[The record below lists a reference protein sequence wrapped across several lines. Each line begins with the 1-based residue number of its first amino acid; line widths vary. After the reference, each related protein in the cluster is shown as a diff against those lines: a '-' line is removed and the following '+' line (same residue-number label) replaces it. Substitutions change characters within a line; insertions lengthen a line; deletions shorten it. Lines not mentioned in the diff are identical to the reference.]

1 LVEITRKQVIPGD
14 VIVTGDYR
22 PGMFVQRR
30 GSDMVALRVGLAEI
44 ARNDVKVIP
53 LSGAYMPR
61 TEDQVVGKVVNVTGY
76 GWEADINS
84 CFVGYL
90 PGQFVFGRD
99 FSPATHDLTARFTV
113 GDLLLAK
120 IEAFD
125 RSRDPQLSI
134 RGPGLGK
141 IPRGDLVKISPMKVP
156 RLIGRK
162 GYMINMIA
170 ELTNCEI
177 KVGQN
182 GIVVLDGPPE
192 GVARATQAIQ
202 LIEEGAHM
210 ADLTTKVQ
218 QLLGSSS
225 SSGDGGASTS
235 SIGTAPSGSAAPAAA
250 ADVPKTTATSEDA
263 GGSSDATSSSPASS
277 PSSPPP
283 APSTSEQAA
292 APITNAEGK

>member
-1 LVEITRKQVIPGD
+1 MVEITRKQVIPGD

-30 GSDMVALRVGLAEI
+30 GNDMVALRIGLAEI
-44 ARNDVKVIP
+44 IRNDVKVIP
-53 LSGAYMPR
+53 LSGAYIPR
-61 TEDQVVGKVVNVTGY
+61 AEDMVVGKVVNVTGY

-99 FSPATHDLTARFTV
+99 FSPSTHDLTTRFMV
-113 GDLLLAK
+113 GDLMLAK

-125 RSRDPQLSI
+125 RTRDPQLSI

-141 IPRGDLVKISPMKVP
+141 IPQGEIVKITPMKVP

-170 ELTNCEI
+170 ELTACEI

-182 GIVVLDGPPE
+182 GVIVVDGTPE
-192 GVARATQAIQ
+192 GVQKAVQAIQ
-202 LIEEGAHM
+202 LIEQEAHM

-218 QLLGSSS
+218 QLLG
-225 SSGDGGASTS
+225 
-235 SIGTAPSGSAAPAAA
+235 AP
-250 ADVPKTTATSEDA
+250 V
-263 GGSSDATSSSPASS
+263 
-277 PSSPPP
+277 SPPP
-283 APSTSEQAA
+283 AEAAGPENSGEQ
-292 APITNAEGK
+292 

>member
-1 LVEITRKQVIPGD
+1 MVEITRKQVIPGD

-44 ARNDVKVIP
+44 VRNDVKVIP
-53 LSGAYMPR
+53 LSGAYIPR
-61 TEDQVVGKVVNVTGY
+61 AEDMVVGKVVNVTGY

-99 FSPATHDLTARFTV
+99 FSPSTHDLTTRFTV
-113 GDLLLAK
+113 GDLMLAK

-125 RSRDPQLSI
+125 RTRDPQLSI

-141 IPRGDLVKISPMKVP
+141 IPQGEIIKITPMKVP

-170 ELTNCEI
+170 EFSNCEI

-182 GIVVLDGPPE
+182 GVVVVDGPAE
-192 GVARATQAIQ
+192 GVRKAVQAIE
-202 LIEEGAHM
+202 LIEQEAHT
-210 ADLTTKVQ
+210 ADLTTRVQ
-218 QLLGSSS
+218 QLLG
-225 SSGDGGASTS
+225 AP
-235 SIGTAPSGSAAPAAA
+235 IGPAPAA
-250 ADVPKTTATSEDA
+250 
-263 GGSSDATSSSPASS
+263 SPENSG
-277 PSSPPP
+277 
-283 APSTSEQAA
+283 EQ
-292 APITNAEGK
+292 

>member
-1 LVEITRKQVIPGD
+1 MVEITRKQVIPGD
-14 VIVTGDYR
+14 VIITGDYR
-22 PGMFVQRR
+22 PGMFVERR
-30 GSDMVALRVGLAEI
+30 GNDMVALRIGLAEI
-44 ARNDVKVIP
+44 IREDVKVIP

-61 TEDQVVGKVVNVTGY
+61 VEDQVVGKVVNVTGY

-99 FSPATHDLTARFTV
+99 FSPATHDLTTRFMV
-113 GDLLLAK
+113 GDMMLAK

-125 RSRDPQLSI
+125 RTRDPQLSI

-141 IPRGDLVKISPMKVP
+141 IPQGEIVKISPMKVP

-170 ELTNCEI
+170 ELTSCEI

-182 GIVVLDGPPE
+182 GLIVLDGPPE
-192 GVARATQAIQ
+192 GVAKAVQAIE
-202 LIEEGAHM
+202 LIEQEAHM

-218 QLLGSSS
+218 QLLGA
-225 SSGDGGASTS
+225 DPGAPQA
-235 SIGTAPSGSAAPAAA
+235 APS
-250 ADVPKTTATSEDA
+250 A
-263 GGSSDATSSSPASS
+263 GDSG
-277 PSSPPP
+277 
-283 APSTSEQAA
+283 EQ
-292 APITNAEGK
+292 

>member
-1 LVEITRKQVIPGD
+1 MVEITRKQVIPGD

-30 GSDMVALRVGLAEI
+30 GNDMVALRVGLAEI
-44 ARNDVKVIP
+44 VRNDVKVIP

-61 TEDQVVGKVVNVTGY
+61 PEDMVVGKVVSVTGY

-99 FSPATHDLTARFTV
+99 FSPSTHDLTTRFNV

-125 RSRDPQLSI
+125 RTRDPQLSI

-141 IPRGDLVKISPMKVP
+141 IPQGEIVKMTPMKVP

-170 ELTNCEI
+170 ETTACEI

-182 GIVVLDGPPE
+182 GVVVIDGPAE
-192 GVARATQAIQ
+192 GVQKAAEAVRLVEQD
-202 LIEEGAHM
+202 AHTP
-210 ADLTTKVQ
+210 DLTTKVQ
-218 QLLGSSS
+218 QLLG
-225 SSGDGGASTS
+225 APV
-235 SIGTAPSGSAAPAAA
+235 TAPTAGVAAPGN
-250 ADVPKTTATSEDA
+250 S
-263 GGSSDATSSSPASS
+263 G
-277 PSSPPP
+277 
-283 APSTSEQAA
+283 EQ
-292 APITNAEGK
+292 

>member
-1 LVEITRKQVIPGD
+1 MVEITRKQVIPGD

-30 GSDMVALRVGLAEI
+30 GNDMVALRIGLAEI
-44 ARNDVKVIP
+44 VRNDVKVIP
-53 LSGAYMPR
+53 LTGAYMPR
-61 TEDQVVGKVVNVTGY
+61 TEDMVVGKVVNVTGY

-99 FSPATHDLTARFTV
+99 FSPSTHDLTTRFTV

-125 RSRDPQLSI
+125 RTRDPQLSI

-141 IPRGDLVKISPMKVP
+141 IPQGEIVKISPMKVP

-170 ELTNCEI
+170 ETTNCQI

-182 GIVVLDGPPE
+182 GLVVLDGSPE
-192 GVARATQAIQ
+192 GVAKAVQAIQ
-202 LIEEGAHM
+202 LIEQEAHM

-218 QLLGSSS
+218 QLLGAPVGAPPMEAAGPGD
-225 SSGDGGASTS
+225 SG
-235 SIGTAPSGSAAPAAA
+235 
-250 ADVPKTTATSEDA
+250 
-263 GGSSDATSSSPASS
+263 
-277 PSSPPP
+277 
-283 APSTSEQAA
+283 EQ
-292 APITNAEGK
+292 

>member
-1 LVEITRKQVIPGD
+1 MVEITRKQVIPGD

-30 GSDMVALRVGLAEI
+30 GNDMVALRVGLAEI
-44 ARNDVKVIP
+44 VRNDVKVIP
-53 LSGAYMPR
+53 LSGAYIPR
-61 TEDQVVGKVVNVTGY
+61 VEDMVVGKVVNVTGY

-99 FSPATHDLTARFTV
+99 FSPATHDLTTRFTV
-113 GDLLLAK
+113 GDLMLAK

-125 RSRDPQLSI
+125 RSRDPQLSV

-141 IPRGDLVKISPMKVP
+141 IPQGEIVKITPMKVP

-170 ELTNCEI
+170 EITGCEI

-182 GIVVLDGPPE
+182 GVVVVDGPAE
-192 GVARATQAIQ
+192 GVSKAVQAIE
-202 LIEEGAHM
+202 LIEEEAHTV
-210 ADLTTKVQ
+210 DLTTKVQ
-218 QLLGSSS
+218 QLLG
-225 SSGDGGASTS
+225 
-235 SIGTAPSGSAAPAAA
+235 APISAPPA
-250 ADVPKTTATSEDA
+250 EA
-263 GGSSDATSSSPASS
+263 GGDEDSG
-277 PSSPPP
+277 
-283 APSTSEQAA
+283 EQ
-292 APITNAEGK
+292 

>member
-14 VIVTGDYR
+14 VIITGDYR

-30 GSDMVALRVGLAEI
+30 GNEMVALRIGLAEI
-44 ARNDVKVIP
+44 VRNDVKVIP
-53 LSGAYMPR
+53 LSGPYLPR

-99 FSPATHDLTARFTV
+99 FSPSTHDLTTRFTV
-113 GDLLLAK
+113 GDLMLAK

-125 RSRDPQLSI
+125 RTRDPQLSI

-141 IPRGDLVKISPMKVP
+141 IPRGEIVKISPMKVP

-170 ELTNCEI
+170 ELTACEI

-182 GIVVLDGPPE
+182 GVVVLDGPPD
-192 GVARATQAIQ
+192 GVAKAVQAIQ
-202 LIEEGAHM
+202 LIDEEAHM
-210 ADLTTKVQ
+210 ADLTTRVQ
-218 QLLGSSS
+218 QMLGA
-225 SSGDGGASTS
+225 GPGA
-235 SIGTAPSGSAAPAAA
+235 PPMEAAP
-250 ADVPKTTATSEDA
+250 
-263 GGSSDATSSSPASS
+263 GGNNG
-277 PSSPPP
+277 
-283 APSTSEQAA
+283 ENQ
-292 APITNAEGK
+292 I

>member
-1 LVEITRKQVIPGD
+1 MVEIERKQVIPGD

-22 PGMFVQRR
+22 PGVFVQRR
-30 GSDMVALRVGLAEI
+30 GNDMVALRVGLAEVV
-44 ARNDVKVIP
+44 RNNVKVIP

-61 TEDQVVGKVVNVTGY
+61 VEDMVVGKVVSVTGY

-99 FSPATHDLTARFTV
+99 FSPATHDLSTRFKV

-125 RSRDPQLSI
+125 RTRDPQLSI

-141 IPRGDLVKISPMKVP
+141 IPQGEIIVMSPMKVP

-170 ELTNCEI
+170 DQTACAI

-182 GIVVLDGPPE
+182 GMIVVDGAPE
-192 GVARATQAIQ
+192 GVAKAVEAINLVQ
-202 LIEEGAHM
+202 EEAHM

-218 QLLGSSS
+218 RLLG
-225 SSGDGGASTS
+225 
-235 SIGTAPSGSAAPAAA
+235 
-250 ADVPKTTATSEDA
+250 
-263 GGSSDATSSSPASS
+263 
-277 PSSPPP
+277 
-283 APSTSEQAA
+283 
-292 APITNAEGK
+292 APITPQPTEEGDSGE

>member
-1 LVEITRKQVIPGD
+1 MVEITRKQVIPGD
-14 VIVTGDYR
+14 IIVTGDYR

-30 GSDMVALRVGLAEI
+30 GNEMVALRVGLAEI
-44 ARNDVKVIP
+44 VRNDVKVIP
-53 LSGAYMPR
+53 LSGAYIPR
-61 TEDQVVGKVVNVTGY
+61 AEDMVVGKVVNVTGY

-99 FSPATHDLTARFTV
+99 FSPSTHDLTTRFNV

-125 RSRDPQLSI
+125 RTRDPQLSI

-141 IPRGDLVKISPMKVP
+141 IPQGEIVKITPMKVP

-170 ELTNCEI
+170 EFSNSEI

-182 GIVVLDGPPE
+182 GVVVIDGPAD
-192 GVARATQAIQ
+192 GVRKAVQAIE
-202 LIEEGAHM
+202 LIEQEAHT

-218 QLLGSSS
+218 QILGAPI
-225 SSGDGGASTS
+225 GA
-235 SIGTAPSGSAAPAAA
+235 PPAAA
-250 ADVPKTTATSEDA
+250 AQPGIS
-263 GGSSDATSSSPASS
+263 G
-277 PSSPPP
+277 
-283 APSTSEQAA
+283 EQ
-292 APITNAEGK
+292 

>member
-1 LVEITRKQVIPGD
+1 MVEITRKQVIPGD

-22 PGMFVQRR
+22 PGMFVERR
-30 GSDMVALRVGLAEI
+30 GTDMVALRVGLAEVV
-44 ARNDVKVIP
+44 RNDVKVIP

-61 TEDQVVGKVVNVTGY
+61 VEDQVVGKVVNVTGY

-99 FSPATHDLTARFTV
+99 FSPATHDLTTRFTV

-125 RSRDPQLSI
+125 RSKDPQLSI

-141 IPRGDLVKISPMKVP
+141 IPRGEVVKISPMKVP

-170 ELTNCEI
+170 ELTGCEI

-182 GIVVLDGPPE
+182 GLVVLDGPPQ
-192 GVARATQAIQ
+192 GVAKAVEAIGLVQ
-202 LIEEGAHM
+202 QEAHM

-218 QLLGSSS
+218 QLLGAPP
-225 SSGDGGASTS
+225 GA
-235 SIGTAPSGSAAPAAA
+235 
-250 ADVPKTTATSEDA
+250 
-263 GGSSDATSSSPASS
+263 
-277 PSSPPP
+277 SPPP
-283 APSTSEQAA
+283 MGGDSGE
-292 APITNAEGK
+292 

>member
-30 GSDMVALRVGLAEI
+30 GNDMVALRVGLAEI
-44 ARNDVKVIP
+44 VRDDVKVIP

-61 TEDQVVGKVVNVTGY
+61 PEDMVVGKVVSVTGY

-99 FSPATHDLTARFTV
+99 FSPSTHDLTTRFNV

-125 RSRDPQLSI
+125 RTRDPQLSI

-141 IPRGDLVKISPMKVP
+141 IPQGEIVKMTPMKVP

-170 ELTNCEI
+170 ETTACEI

-182 GIVVLDGPPE
+182 GVVVIDGPAE
-192 GVARATQAIQ
+192 GVRKAAEAVRLVEQD
-202 LIEEGAHM
+202 AHTP
-210 ADLTTKVQ
+210 DLTTKVQ
-218 QLLGSSS
+218 QLLG
-225 SSGDGGASTS
+225 
-235 SIGTAPSGSAAPAAA
+235 APISAPPADVAAPGN
-250 ADVPKTTATSEDA
+250 S
-263 GGSSDATSSSPASS
+263 G
-277 PSSPPP
+277 
-283 APSTSEQAA
+283 EQ
-292 APITNAEGK
+292 

>member
-1 LVEITRKQVIPGD
+1 MVEITRKQVIPGD

-30 GSDMVALRVGLAEI
+30 GNDMVALRIGLAEI
-44 ARNDVKVIP
+44 IRNDVKVIP
-53 LSGAYMPR
+53 LSGAYIPR
-61 TEDQVVGKVVNVTGY
+61 TEDMVVGKVVNVTGY

-99 FSPATHDLTARFTV
+99 FSPSTHDLTTRFMV
-113 GDLLLAK
+113 GDLMLAK

-125 RSRDPQLSI
+125 RTRDPQLSI

-141 IPRGDLVKISPMKVP
+141 IPQGEIVKITPMKVP

-170 ELTNCEI
+170 ELTACEI

-182 GIVVLDGPPE
+182 GVIVVDGTPE
-192 GVARATQAIQ
+192 GVQKAVQAIQ
-202 LIEEGAHM
+202 LIEQEAHM

-218 QLLGSSS
+218 QLLG
-225 SSGDGGASTS
+225 
-235 SIGTAPSGSAAPAAA
+235 
-250 ADVPKTTATSEDA
+250 
-263 GGSSDATSSSPASS
+263 
-277 PSSPPP
+277 
-283 APSTSEQAA
+283 
-292 APITNAEGK
+292 APISAPPTESAGPENTGEQ

>member
-1 LVEITRKQVIPGD
+1 MVEITRKQVIPGD

-30 GSDMVALRVGLAEI
+30 GNDMVALRVGLAEI
-44 ARNDVKVIP
+44 IRNDVKVIP

-61 TEDQVVGKVVNVTGY
+61 PEDMVVGKVVSVTGY

-90 PGQFVFGRD
+90 PGSFVFGRD
-99 FSPATHDLTARFTV
+99 FSPATHDLTTRFNV

-125 RSRDPQLSI
+125 RTKDPQLSI

-141 IPRGDLVKISPMKVP
+141 IPQGEIVKMTPMKVP

-170 ELTNCEI
+170 ETTATEI

-182 GIVVLDGPPE
+182 GVVVIDGSPE
-192 GVARATQAIQ
+192 GVQKAAEAVRLVEQD
-202 LIEEGAHM
+202 AHTP
-210 ADLTTKVQ
+210 DLTTKVQ
-218 QLLGSSS
+218 QLLGAPVSAPPSEIAPGN
-225 SSGDGGASTS
+225 SG
-235 SIGTAPSGSAAPAAA
+235 
-250 ADVPKTTATSEDA
+250 
-263 GGSSDATSSSPASS
+263 
-277 PSSPPP
+277 
-283 APSTSEQAA
+283 EQ
-292 APITNAEGK
+292 

>member
-1 LVEITRKQVIPGD
+1 LVEITRKQVIPGE

-30 GSDMVALRVGLAEI
+30 GNDMVALRIGLAEI
-44 ARNDVKVIP
+44 VRNDVKVIP
-53 LSGAYMPR
+53 LSGAYIPR
-61 TEDQVVGKVVNVTGY
+61 AEDMVVGKVVSVTGY

-99 FSPATHDLTARFTV
+99 FSPSTHDLTTRFTV
-113 GDLLLAK
+113 GDLMLAK

-125 RSRDPQLSI
+125 RTRDPQLSI

-141 IPRGDLVKISPMKVP
+141 IPQGEIVKITPMKVP

-170 ELTNCEI
+170 ELTSCEI

-182 GIVVLDGPPE
+182 GVVVIDGPVE
-192 GVARATQAIQ
+192 GVRKAVEVIQ
-202 LIEEGAHM
+202 LIEQEAHT
-210 ADLTTKVQ
+210 ADLTAKVQ
-218 QLLGSSS
+218 QLLGAPVSAPPTEAAGPGN
-225 SSGDGGASTS
+225 SG
-235 SIGTAPSGSAAPAAA
+235 
-250 ADVPKTTATSEDA
+250 
-263 GGSSDATSSSPASS
+263 
-277 PSSPPP
+277 
-283 APSTSEQAA
+283 EQ
-292 APITNAEGK
+292 

>member
-182 GIVVLDGPPE
+182 GIVVLDGPAD
-192 GVARATQAIQ
+192 GVAKATQAIQ

-218 QLLGSSS
+218 QLLGGGSGAPA
-225 SSGDGGASTS
+225 SSGG
-235 SIGTAPSGSAAPAAA
+235 APSSSAAPAAA
-250 ADVPKTTATSEDA
+250 AAPATAKSEDA
-263 GGSSDATSSSPASS
+263 GGSSDATSSSPAPSSS
-277 PSSPPP
+277 PSPPP

-292 APITNAEGK
+292 APMTNAEGK

>member
-1 LVEITRKQVIPGD
+1 MVEITRKQVIPGD

-30 GSDMVALRVGLAEI
+30 GNDMVALRIGLAEI
-44 ARNDVKVIP
+44 IRNDVKVIP
-53 LSGAYMPR
+53 LSGAYIPR
-61 TEDQVVGKVVNVTGY
+61 AEDMVVGKVVNVTGY

-99 FSPATHDLTARFTV
+99 FSPSTHDLTTRFTV
-113 GDLLLAK
+113 GDLMLAK

-125 RSRDPQLSI
+125 RTRDPQLSI

-141 IPRGDLVKISPMKVP
+141 IPQGEIVKMTPMKVP

-170 ELTNCEI
+170 EFSACEI

-182 GIVVLDGPPE
+182 GVVVVDGPAE
-192 GVARATQAIQ
+192 GVRKAVQAIE
-202 LIEEGAHM
+202 LIEQEAHT

-218 QLLGSSS
+218 QLLG
-225 SSGDGGASTS
+225 
-235 SIGTAPSGSAAPAAA
+235 APVG
-250 ADVPKTTATSEDA
+250 
-263 GGSSDATSSSPASS
+263 
-277 PSSPPP
+277 PPP
-283 APSTSEQAA
+283 ASGPENSGEQ
-292 APITNAEGK
+292 

>member
-1 LVEITRKQVIPGD
+1 MVEITRKQVIPGD
-14 VIVTGDYR
+14 VIATGDYR

-30 GSDMVALRVGLAEI
+30 GNDMVALRVGLAEI
-44 ARNDVKVIP
+44 VRNDVKVIP

-61 TEDQVVGKVVNVTGY
+61 PEDMVVGKIVNVTGY

-90 PGQFVFGRD
+90 PGSFVFGRD
-99 FSPATHDLTARFTV
+99 FSPATHDLTTRFNV

-125 RSRDPQLSI
+125 RTKDPQLSI

-141 IPRGDLVKISPMKVP
+141 IPQGEIVKMTPMKVP

-170 ELTNCEI
+170 ETTATEI

-182 GIVVLDGPPE
+182 GVVVIDGTPE
-192 GVARATQAIQ
+192 GVRKAAEAVRLVEQD
-202 LIEEGAHM
+202 AHTP
-210 ADLTTKVQ
+210 DLTTKVQ
-218 QLLGSSS
+218 QLLGAPV
-225 SSGDGGASTS
+225 GAPAV
-235 SIGTAPSGSAAPAAA
+235 GVAAPGNSGE
-250 ADVPKTTATSEDA
+250 K
-263 GGSSDATSSSPASS
+263 
-277 PSSPPP
+277 
-283 APSTSEQAA
+283 
-292 APITNAEGK
+292 

>member
-14 VIVTGDYR
+14 VIITGDYR
-22 PGMFVQRR
+22 PGMFVERR
-30 GSDMVALRVGLAEI
+30 GNDMVALRIGLAEI
-44 ARNDVKVIP
+44 IRNDVKVIP
-53 LSGAYMPR
+53 LSGAYIPR

-99 FSPATHDLTARFTV
+99 FSPATHDLTTRFMV
-113 GDLLLAK
+113 GDLMLAK

-125 RSRDPQLSI
+125 RTRDPQLSI

-141 IPRGDLVKISPMKVP
+141 IPQGEIVKISPMKVP

-170 ELTNCEI
+170 ELTSCEI

-182 GIVVLDGPPE
+182 GVVVLDGPPE
-192 GVARATQAIQ
+192 GVAKAVQAIQ
-202 LIEEGAHM
+202 LIDQEAHM

-218 QLLGSSS
+218 QLLGA
-225 SSGDGGASTS
+225 DPGA
-235 SIGTAPSGSAAPAAA
+235 P
-250 ADVPKTTATSEDA
+250 
-263 GGSSDATSSSPASS
+263 
-277 PSSPPP
+277 
-283 APSTSEQAA
+283 QAA
-292 APITNAEGK
+292 APSAGNSGGQ

>member
-1 LVEITRKQVIPGD
+1 MVEITRKQVIPGD

-44 ARNDVKVIP
+44 VRNDVKVIP
-53 LSGAYMPR
+53 LSGAYIPR
-61 TEDQVVGKVVNVTGY
+61 AEDMVVGKVVNVTGY

-99 FSPATHDLTARFTV
+99 FSPSTHDLRTRFTV
-113 GDLLLAK
+113 GDLMLAK

-125 RSRDPQLSI
+125 RTRDPQLSI

-141 IPRGDLVKISPMKVP
+141 IPQGEIVKITPMKVP

-170 ELTNCEI
+170 EFSSCEI

-182 GIVVLDGPPE
+182 GVVVVDGPAE
-192 GVARATQAIQ
+192 GVLKAVQAIE
-202 LIEEGAHM
+202 LIEQEAHT

-218 QLLGSSS
+218 QLLG
-225 SSGDGGASTS
+225 
-235 SIGTAPSGSAAPAAA
+235 APVGPAPA
-250 ADVPKTTATSEDA
+250 PGPENS
-263 GGSSDATSSSPASS
+263 G
-277 PSSPPP
+277 
-283 APSTSEQAA
+283 EQ
-292 APITNAEGK
+292 

>member
-1 LVEITRKQVIPGD
+1 MVEITRKQVIPGD

-22 PGMFVQRR
+22 PGLYVQRR

-44 ARNDVKVIP
+44 IRNDVKVIP
-53 LSGAYMPR
+53 LSGAYIPR
-61 TEDQVVGKVVNVTGY
+61 PEDMVVGKVVNVTGY

-99 FSPATHDLTARFTV
+99 FSPSTHDLTTRFTV
-113 GDLLLAK
+113 GDLMLAK

-125 RSRDPQLSI
+125 RTRDPQLSI

-141 IPRGDLVKISPMKVP
+141 IPQGEIVKITPMKVP

-170 ELTNCEI
+170 ELSSCEI

-182 GIVVLDGPPE
+182 GVVVVDGPAE
-192 GVARATQAIQ
+192 GVRKAVQAIE
-202 LIEEGAHM
+202 LIEQEAHTVE
-210 ADLTTKVQ
+210 LTTKVQ
-218 QLLGSSS
+218 QLLG
-225 SSGDGGASTS
+225 
-235 SIGTAPSGSAAPAAA
+235 APISATPAATG
-250 ADVPKTTATSEDA
+250 PENS
-263 GGSSDATSSSPASS
+263 G
-277 PSSPPP
+277 
-283 APSTSEQAA
+283 EQ
-292 APITNAEGK
+292 